1 MMHTGINKFQIYV
14 GEIFTLKLEALVNL
28 SEPTLLA
35 PSLMADQ
42 FFSHGGPEFRHAVE
56 DLHGCEL
63 GKAKITK
70 GYNLLCNN
78 VIHMSIPVYKGSDDD
93 LQIISEAITSTLDL
107 AKENGIKSLALPS
120 QNVKLNYDAEE
131 RLAKTTLTTIEKW
144 FEANPKYGLRVVV
157 AFLAVAQYRTFESAW
172 KELYE

>member
-93 LQIISEAITSTLDL
+93 LQIIYITANHSHCHFSKFIRTNS
-107 AKENGIKSLALPS
+107 KFS
-120 QNVKLNYDAEE
+120 VR
-131 RLAKTTLTTIEKW
+131 RLKI
-144 FEANPKYGLRVVV
+144 FNI
-157 AFLAVAQYRTFESAW
+157 TF
-172 KELYE
+172 